1 LDDLPEST
9 SRLAL
14 VFIPP
19 SSVVFPLP
27 FAAVFPPPF
36 ASDPPPPFASVFPPP
51 FADEKPLALACIM
64 SKNEIMNEIS
74 ASDTPG

>member
-27 FAAVFPPPF
+27 FAAVFPL
-36 ASDPPPPFASVFPPP
+36 PFASVFPPP